1 MNELDDEISTS
12 TTLLRRVAADPAD
25 AAAWDA
31 FVVRYGRI
39 LYGWCRRWNLQDAD
53 AEDLTQ
59 GVLLQL
65 ARQMH
70 GFRYDPHGRFRGWL
84 RTVAYR
90 AWVKFLES
98 RKRPGAGTG
107 DSGVWRLL
115 ESEPARDEFVRKI
128 EEEADRE
135 LMERAASRVR
145 ARVMPHT
152 WEAFRLTAEAKHRNQ
167 TTRCC
172 HDFFVGTLL
181 VLVSPAPVLEAPAPR
196 LRLRGRLGR
205 H

>member
-31 FVVRYGRI
+31 FVVRYGRM

-152 WEAFRLTAEAKHRNQ
+152 WEAFRLLALDGLSGKEA
-167 TTRCC
+167 
-172 HDFFVGTLL
+172 
-181 VLVSPAPVLEAPAPR
+181 AA
-196 LRLRGRLGR
+196 RLGMTPAAAIVAR
-205 H
+205 SKVSKMMREELAKLLPTEEVG